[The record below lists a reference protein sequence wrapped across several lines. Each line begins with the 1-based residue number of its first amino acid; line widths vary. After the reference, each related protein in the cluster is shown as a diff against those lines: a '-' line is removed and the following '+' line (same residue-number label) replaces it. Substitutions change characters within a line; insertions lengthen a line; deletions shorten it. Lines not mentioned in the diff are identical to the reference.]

1 MLKMYWNLVKKIKN
15 TMIKYLITMNILQ
28 SITLKK
34 MTLAKL
40 KNILTPLYM
49 PGENMVILNQ
59 K

>member
-1 MLKMYWNLVKKIKN
+1 MYWNLVKKIKN